1 MGAIR
6 TALGRPGLR
15 LLLGAGLISLTG
27 DWVLRVGLAYYIYVL
42 TGSTLASAL
51 MLLASFIP
59 QIVLNS
65 LAGVFVD
72 RWDSKRTMIVA
83 NLLLAAG
90 LLPLLAVHSARQVW
104 IVYAV
109 MAVQSCVQQFFL
121 PAQQSL
127 LPALVDDS
135 SLVTANALNGQAGD
149 ASRLAGSAAGG
160 ILAAAGG
167 ITALALTDIA
177 SFLLAAVLI
186 SRIAGQRRSRP
197 ATGGK
202 RTVRARLTQL
212 RAEWA
217 DGLRLA
223 GRERVLRVVLIFLAV
238 TCVGEGIMATL
249 FAPFVRSVLHGT
261 GPDFGIIVS
270 AQAIG
275 GIAGGLVA
283 ASIGNR
289 VRASWLFG
297 WGAVAFG
304 AIDLVM
310 FLYPLA
316 SVTVWPAVVCMIA
329 VGLPGAL
336 MLAGALTLIQR
347 EVADSHRG
355 RVFGALGAV
364 EGVAIVA
371 GTVAAGLLGQVV
383 GIIGVLAAQGAGYV
397 IAGLAVIVA
406 LRGQA
411 VAAGQRP
418 ADQPE
423 PDQPAPSPLTA

>member
-15 LLLGAGLISLTG
+15 LLVGAGLISLTG

-316 SVTVWPAVVCMIA
+316 SVTVWPAVVCMIV